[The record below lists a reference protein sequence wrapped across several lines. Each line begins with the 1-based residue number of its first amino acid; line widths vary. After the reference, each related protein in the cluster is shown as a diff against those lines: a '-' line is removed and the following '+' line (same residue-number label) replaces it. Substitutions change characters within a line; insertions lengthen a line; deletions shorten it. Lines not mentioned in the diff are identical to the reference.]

1 MATPTTQ
8 AKESS
13 AGIFIVDNS
22 NSDWKVRSYLTE
34 WCEYSKAIDVAT
46 GYFEIG
52 SLLALGEKWQSVDR
66 FRILMGDEV
75 SMRTK
80 RAFSEGLKKIAQRL
94 DASLEGEKTKDDFL
108 AGVPAIVAAIRAGK
122 IECRVYRKDKFHA
135 KACITHGRAAVVGS
149 FGLVGSSNFE
159 KAFSKTKPLIAT
171 DVLAEGLNL
180 QDASRLINYDLHW
193 NPVRLMQRIGRVDRR
208 MNAATEAQIVAAH
221 PELAGERGAEVL
233 DGTQLTYGN
242 QNRPV
247 PTPRNPQDPPRKR
260 VVVRRRGCRRRAH
273 RFGEPA
279 GLSQGYAEAR
289 YQSGRGFQRGGQIA
303 PPLGLEFDTAG
314 GRQLLQCWNTEG
326 IFRLIQSI
334 PSPKAE
340 PFKRWLARVGYERVQ
355 EIENPELATKR
366 TRALYKA
373 KGCSDDWIEKRMRSI
388 ASRDELTGEWK
399 KRGVK
404 EQRDYAILTAE
415 ISKAAFGLTPADYAK
430 LKGLKRENLRDHMS
444 DLELIFS
451 MLGEAATTEIAR
463 NKDAQGFPENHK
475 AARDGGTVAGSARRD
490 LEKKSGRKVVTREN
504 YLGLPQSA
512 KKAAKLKQS

>member
-247 PTPRNPQDPPRKR
+247 PTPRNPQDPPRK
-260 VVVRRRGCRRRAH
+260 
-273 RFGEPA
+273 
-279 GLSQGYAEAR
+279 
-289 YQSGRGFQRGGQIA
+289 
-303 PPLGLEFDTAG
+303 
-314 GRQLLQCWNTEG
+314 
-326 IFRLIQSI
+326 
-334 PSPKAE
+334 
-340 PFKRWLARVGYERVQ
+340 
-355 EIENPELATKR
+355 
-366 TRALYKA
+366 
-373 KGCSDDWIEKRMRSI
+373 
-388 ASRDELTGEWK
+388 
-399 KRGVK
+399 
-404 EQRDYAILTAE
+404 
-415 ISKAAFGLTPADYAK
+415 
-430 LKGLKRENLRDHMS
+430 
-444 DLELIFS
+444 
-451 MLGEAATTEIAR
+451 
-463 NKDAQGFPENHK
+463 
-475 AARDGGTVAGSARRD
+475 
-490 LEKKSGRKVVTREN
+490 
-504 YLGLPQSA
+504 
-512 KKAAKLKQS
+512 